1 MLIEATIGIA
11 ALAIVFLIVFYRDPS
26 RHSPPGNTVASPAD
40 GKIIGIIPYGKE
52 LAVRKGTHGIVQ
64 NVTEGGPKK
73 GVIIAIFMR
82 VWDVHVNRCPVEGKV
97 MKVRHQDGKFQPAQR
112 IQWEN
117 EKNEILLKHKTLGV
131 IKVIQVAGLIARRII
146 CFSTKGEMLKKG
158 QRLGKIVLGSQVLLV
173 LPHGVE
179 IMVKKGD
186 FVKAGESVVARY

>member
-1 MLIEATIGIA
+1 MRRQRQAQGFRRVRKADQGADLRCVMLIESTIGIA

-52 LAVRKGTHGIVQ
+52 
-64 NVTEGGPKK
+64 
-73 GVIIAIFMR
+73 
-82 VWDVHVNRCPVEGKV
+82 
-97 MKVRHQDGKFQPAQR
+97 
-112 IQWEN
+112 
-117 EKNEILLKHKTLGV
+117 LGV

-179 IMVKKGD
+179 ITAKKGD